1 VVLALPAGLS
11 VFIDRAAREF
21 RDVSTPLELASEV
34 QARGVR
40 DERVL
45 AAIRAVP
52 RADFVPPDQAGA
64 YVDVPLPI
72 GHGQVTTQPSLS
84 ARMIEGLRLSGDEH
98 VLEVGTGLAFQTA
111 LLATLAADVVSI
123 ERWPDMVEQ
132 ARHNLAGRGIRNVRL
147 LVGDGSLGAPELAP
161 FDGVVVS
168 AAYPEVPQPLVE
180 QLRVGRRLVQ
190 PVGRGGNDVVI
201 AFERTAH
208 GLERREELTPA
219 RFVRLY
225 GRHGFPDTD

>member
-1 VVLALPAGLS
+1 
-11 VFIDRAAREF
+11 
-21 RDVSTPLELASEV
+21 VSTPLELASEV

-52 RADFVPPDQAGA
+52 RADFVPPKHAAVA
-64 YVDVPLPI
+64 YVDEPVPI
-72 GHGQVTTQPSLS
+72 SHGQVTTQPSLS
-84 ARMIEGLRLSGDEH
+84 GRMIEGLRLTGDEY
-98 VLEVGTGLAFQTA
+98 VLEVGTGLGFQTA

-132 ARHNLAGRGIRNVRL
+132 ARRNLTRRGIRNVRL
-147 LVGDGSLGAPELAP
+147 LIGDGSLGAPELAP
-161 FDGVVVS
+161 FDGIIVS
-168 AAYPEVPQPLVE
+168 AAYPEVPQPLAE

-190 PVGRGGNDVVI
+190 PIGEGGNDAVV

-225 GRHGFPDTD
+225 GQHGFPD

>member
-1 VVLALPAGLS
+1 M
-11 VFIDRAAREF
+11 
-21 RDVSTPLELASEV
+21 STPPELASEV
-34 QARGVR
+34 QARGLR

-52 RADFVPPDQAGA
+52 RADFVPPEHAARA
-64 YVDVPLPI
+64 YVDEPVPI
-72 GHGQVTTQPSLS
+72 SHGQVTTQPSLS
-84 ARMIEGLRLSGDEH
+84 GRMIEGLRLTGHEH
-98 VLEVGTGLAFQTA
+98 VLEVGTGFGFQTA
-111 LLATLAADVVSI
+111 LLATLAAAVVSI

-132 ARHNLAGRGIRNVRL
+132 ARRNLVRRGIRNVRL

-161 FDGVVVS
+161 FDGIVIS

-190 PVGRGGNDVVI
+190 PIGEGGDDVVV

-208 GLERREELTPA
+208 GLKRREELTLA

-225 GRHGFPDTD
+225 GRHGFPD